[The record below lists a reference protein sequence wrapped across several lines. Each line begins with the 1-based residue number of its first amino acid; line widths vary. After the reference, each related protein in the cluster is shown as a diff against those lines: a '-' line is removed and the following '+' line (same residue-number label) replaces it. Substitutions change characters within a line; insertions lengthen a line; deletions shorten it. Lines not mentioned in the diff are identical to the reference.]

1 MKKYKFTISGN
12 DYDVHIKDI
21 EDNVAELD
29 VNGTIYKV
37 RIHNE
42 IRTTKTPKLV
52 RKPVEKMPGEGQ
64 IKKSNR
70 PENILYWRRCPE
82 LFLN

>member
-12 DYDVHIKDI
+12 EYDVHIKDI

-37 RIHNE
+37 EIHNE
-42 IRTTKTPKLV
+42 IKTSKTPKLI
-52 RKPVEKMPGEGQ
+52 RKPVEKMPGEGE
-64 IKKSNR
+64 IKKRNL
-70 PENILYWRRCPE
+70 PGNIRLWRRFPG
-82 LFLN
+82 LF